1 MPPRKV
7 VLCIDDEAPA
17 LNLRKLVL
25 EASGFSVLTAS
36 NGEKGLSVLDSRHV
50 DAVVVDYSMPG
61 MHGGV
66 VAAEIRRRKPRL
78 PVIML
83 TAYNFVI
90 ETLSNSVDVFIIK
103 GEDPD
108 LLVKRLDSLI
118 RIRSHSHP
126 ELQNQYVV
134 FADSARRYLDCTDGV
149 CELLGYRRMDL
160 MGMGIEDISYLP
172 EKAAPLFTQFRQQ
185 GALEGEYVL
194 RHRAGTPVRIR
205 YHAHA
210 FQDGCMAAVWEP
222 I

>member
-1 MPPRKV
+1 MPPSKV

-25 EASGFSVLTAS
+25 ESSGFSVLTAL
-36 NGEKGLSVLDSRHV
+36 NGEEGLSILDSRHV
-50 DAVVVDYSMPG
+50 DAAVVDYSMPG

-66 VAAEIRRRKPRL
+66 VAAEIRRRKRRL

-83 TAYNFVI
+83 TAYNFVS

-108 LLVKRLDSLI
+108 VLVKRLDSLI

-126 ELQNQYVV
+126 ELENRCVV
-134 FADSARRYLDCTDGV
+134 FADSSRRYLDCSDGV

-160 MGMGIEDISYLP
+160 MEMRIDDISYRP
-172 EKAAPLFTQFRQQ
+172 ETVSPLFEKFRKEGKQD
-185 GALEGEYVL
+185 GEYLL
-194 RHRAGTPVRIR
+194 RHKKGTAVRIR
-205 YHAHA
+205 YRALA
-210 FQDGCMAAVWEP
+210 FPDGCMAAIWEP
-222 I
+222 T

>member
-1 MPPRKV
+1 MPASKV

-25 EASGFSVLTAS
+25 EYRGFTVLTAL
-36 NGEKGLSVLDSRHV
+36 NGEDGLSILDSQHI
-50 DAVVVDYSMPG
+50 DAAVVDYSMPG
-61 MHGGV
+61 MNGGV

-83 TAYNFVI
+83 TAYNFVS
-90 ETLSNSVDVFIIK
+90 ETLSNSVDIFIVK

-108 LLVKRLDSLI
+108 LLVKSLDSLI

-126 ELQNQYVV
+126 ELENPYVV
-134 FADSARRYLDCTDGV
+134 FADSSRRYLDCTDGV

-160 MGMGIEDISYLP
+160 MDMRIDDISYRP
-172 EKAAPLFTQFRQQ
+172 ETVSPLFEDFRRQ
-185 GALEGEYVL
+185 GVQEGEYVL
-194 RHRAGTPVRIR
+194 RHKQGTPVRIR
-205 YHAHA
+205 YHALA
-210 FQDGCMAAVWEP
+210 FPDGCMAAIWEP

>member
-1 MPPRKV
+1 MPPSTV
-7 VLCIDDEAPA
+7 VVCIDDEAAA

-25 EASGFSVLTAS
+25 ESGGFTVLTAL
-36 NGEKGLSVLDSRHV
+36 NGEEGLSILGSRHV
-50 DAVVVDYSMPG
+50 DAAVVDYSMPG

-83 TAYNFVI
+83 TAYNFVN

-108 LLVKRLDSLI
+108 LLVKRLTSLI
-118 RIRSHSHP
+118 GIRSHTHP

-134 FADSARRYLDCTDGV
+134 FADSSRRYVDCTDGV
-149 CELLGYRRMDL
+149 CELLGYPRMDL
-160 MGMGIEDISYLP
+160 MEMCIDDISYRP
-172 EKAAPLFTQFRQQ
+172 ETVSPLFEKFRKQ

-194 RHRAGTPVRIR
+194 RHKESTPVRIR

-210 FQDGCMAAVWEP
+210 FPDGCLAAVWEP

>member
-1 MPPRKV
+1 MPPSKV

-25 EASGFSVLTAS
+25 ESCGFTVLTALS
-36 NGEKGLSVLDSRHV
+36 GEEGLAILESRPV
-50 DAVVVDYSMPG
+50 DAAVVDYSMPG

-66 VAAEIRRRKPRL
+66 VAAEIRRRRPRL

-83 TAYNFVI
+83 TAYNFVS
-90 ETLSNSVDVFIIK
+90 ETLSNSVEVFIIK

-118 RIRSHSHP
+118 RIRSHCHP
-126 ELQNQYVV
+126 ELQNRYVV
-134 FADSARRYLDCTDGV
+134 FADSSRHYVDCSDGV

-160 MGMGIEDISYLP
+160 MGMGIDDISYRP
-172 EKAAPLFTQFRQQ
+172 EKVLPLFEKFRQQ
-185 GALEGEYVL
+185 GALAGEYVL
-194 RHRAGTPVRIR
+194 RHKEGAPVRIR

-210 FQDGCMAAVWEP
+210 FPDGCMAAVWEP

>member
-25 EASGFSVLTAS
+25 EASGFSVLTTS
-36 NGEKGLSVLDSRHV
+36 NGEEGLLILDSHHV
-50 DAVVVDYSMPG
+50 DAAVVDYSMPG
-61 MHGGV
+61 IHGGV
-66 VAAEIRRRKPRL
+66 VAAEIRRRRPRL

-83 TAYNFVI
+83 TAYNFVN

-134 FADSARRYLDCTDGV
+134 FADSSRRYVDCSDGV

-160 MGMGIEDISYLP
+160 MGMGIDDISYRP
-172 EKAAPLFTQFRQQ
+172 ENVPPLFRKFREH

-194 RHRAGTPVRIR
+194 RHKEGSPVRIR
-205 YHAHA
+205 YHALA
-210 FQDGCMAAVWEP
+210 FPDGCLAAVWEP

>member
-1 MPPRKV
+1 MPPSKV

-25 EASGFSVLTAS
+25 ESSGFSVLTAL
-36 NGEKGLSVLDSRHV
+36 NGEEGLSILDSRHV
-50 DAVVVDYSMPG
+50 DAAVVDYSMPG

-66 VAAEIRRRKPRL
+66 VAAEIRRRRPRL

-83 TAYNFVI
+83 TAYNFVN
-90 ETLSNSVDVFIIK
+90 ETLSNSVDVFIVK

-134 FADSARRYLDCTDGV
+134 FADSSRRYLDCTDGV

-160 MGMGIEDISYLP
+160 MEMGIDDISYRP
-172 EKAAPLFTQFRQQ
+172 ETVSPLFEKFRKQ

-194 RHRAGTPVRIR
+194 RHKESTPVRIR

-210 FQDGCMAAVWEP
+210 FPDGCLAAVWEP

>member
-1 MPPRKV
+1 M
-7 VLCIDDEAPA
+7 I
-17 LNLRKLVL
+17 
-25 EASGFSVLTAS
+25 
-36 NGEKGLSVLDSRHV
+36 LDSHHV
-50 DAVVVDYSMPG
+50 DAAVVDYSMPG
-61 MHGGV
+61 IHGGV
-66 VAAEIRRRKPRL
+66 VAAEIRRRRPRL

-83 TAYNFVI
+83 TAYNFVN

-134 FADSARRYLDCTDGV
+134 FADSSRRYVDCSDGV

-160 MGMGIEDISYLP
+160 MGMGIDDISYRP
-172 EKAAPLFTQFRQQ
+172 ENVPPLFRKFREH

-194 RHRAGTPVRIR
+194 RHKEGSPVRIR
-205 YHAHA
+205 YHALA
-210 FQDGCMAAVWEP
+210 FPDGCLAAVWEP

>member
-25 EASGFSVLTAS
+25 EASGFSVLTAL
-36 NGEKGLSVLDSRHV
+36 NGEEGLSTLDSRHV

-61 MHGGV
+61 MHGGE

-83 TAYNFVI
+83 TAYNFVN

-118 RIRSHSHP
+118 RIRSHAHP

-134 FADSARRYLDCTDGV
+134 FTDSSRHYLDCTDGV

-160 MGMGIEDISYLP
+160 MGMGIEDISYRP
-172 EKAAPLFTQFRQQ
+172 EKASPLFEKFRKQ
-185 GALEGEYVL
+185 GAQDGEYLL
-194 RHRAGTPVRIR
+194 RHREGTPVRIR
-205 YHAHA
+205 YHALA
-210 FQDGCMAAVWEP
+210 FPDGCLAAVWEP

>member
-1 MPPRKV
+1 MPPSKV

-25 EASGFSVLTAS
+25 EYRGFTVLTAL
-36 NGEKGLSVLDSRHV
+36 NGEDGLSILDSRPI

-83 TAYNFVI
+83 TAYNFVS
-90 ETLSNSVDVFIIK
+90 ETLSNSVDVFIVK

-118 RIRSHSHP
+118 RIRNHSHP
-126 ELQNQYVV
+126 ELENHYVV
-134 FADSARRYLDCTDGV
+134 FADSSRRYLDCTDEV

-160 MGMGIEDISYLP
+160 MGMAIDDISYRP
-172 EKAAPLFTQFRQQ
+172 EKVSPLFEKFREQGEQQ
-185 GALEGEYVL
+185 GEYVL
-194 RHRAGTPVRIR
+194 RHKQGTPVRIR
-205 YHAHA
+205 YHALA
-210 FQDGCMAAVWEP
+210 FPDGCMAAIWEP

>member
-1 MPPRKV
+1 MPPSKV

-25 EASGFSVLTAS
+25 ESSGFSVLTAL
-36 NGEKGLSVLDSRHV
+36 NGEEGLSILDSRHV
-50 DAVVVDYSMPG
+50 DAAVVDYSMPG

-66 VAAEIRRRKPRL
+66 VAAEIRRRRPRL

-83 TAYNFVI
+83 TAYNFVN
-90 ETLSNSVDVFIIK
+90 ETLSNSVDVFIVK

-126 ELQNQYVV
+126 ELQNQFVV
-134 FADSARRYLDCTDGV
+134 FADSSRHYLDCTDGV

-160 MGMGIEDISYLP
+160 MGMGIDDISYRP
-172 EKAAPLFTQFRQQ
+172 ERASPLFEEFRKQ
-185 GALEGEYVL
+185 GAQDGEYVL
-194 RHRAGTPVRIR
+194 RNKAGTPVRIR

-210 FQDGCMAAVWEP
+210 FPDGCLAAVWEP

>member
-1 MPPRKV
+1 MSASKV

-25 EASGFSVLTAS
+25 ESSGFTVLPALS
-36 NGEKGLSVLDSRHV
+36 GEEGLSVLDSRHV
-50 DAVVVDYSMPG
+50 DAAVVDYSMPG
-61 MHGGV
+61 MHGGE

-83 TAYNFVI
+83 TAYNFI
-90 ETLSNSVDVFIIK
+90 SESLANSVDIFIVK
-103 GEDPD
+103 GEDPES
-108 LLVKRLDSLI
+108 LVKKLDSLI
-118 RIRSHSHP
+118 RLRSHFHP
-126 ELQNQYVV
+126 ELQNEYVV
-134 FADSARRYLDCTDGV
+134 FADSSRHYLDCSDGV

-160 MGMGIEDISYLP
+160 IGRAIEDISYQP
-172 EKAAPLFTQFRQQ
+172 ETVSTLFEKFRKQ
-185 GALEGEYVL
+185 GALDGEYVL

-210 FQDGCMAAVWEP
+210 FADGCLAAVWEP